1 LKSQASPH
9 CCNPTMDCIIP
20 SHSIRTFGASISALS
35 KIGKDLYVE
44 FDPVDGLILRTLN
57 DAKSA
62 FCEFAFDASYFDR
75 CSSAPTKEKQKRS
88 ALTQERYTCRIPLKA
103 MGAVVRPRK
112 GLVSLR
118 IRNQVSADHL
128 YLAFEFQ
135 LQQNGS
141 QLSVIHRIAV
151 SDSES
156 VTAVAPKEGCSQIV
170 ALPRLLIRMLE
181 PLRTYEVALIINE
194 QHKLITATSFHHGSG
209 SALALSQADK
219 QMKTE
224 TSIGLEE
231 LEDYDWVSGREEID
245 EDMPPNV
252 NNEVALVIGI
262 KEIKSMF
269 QFCSQGGDD
278 GTATTL
284 SFHWAGKPLIVETKG
299 AGFTA
304 QLILATLH
312 HSLLGGLTNRT
323 STNEAQ

>member
-1 LKSQASPH
+1 MRYRYIHTRTSFKNHQVDGLCTGMPVCQDIPVFMMFVPYTVYKLCYRYKYAKTLWRDCLLGGYYLTQLKSQASPH

-194 QHKLITATSFHHGSG
+194 QHKVSPFYFH
-209 SALALSQADK
+209 
-219 QMKTE
+219 
-224 TSIGLEE
+224 
-231 LEDYDWVSGREEID
+231 
-245 EDMPPNV
+245 
-252 NNEVALVIGI
+252 
-262 KEIKSMF
+262 
-269 QFCSQGGDD
+269 
-278 GTATTL
+278 
-284 SFHWAGKPLIVETKG
+284 
-299 AGFTA
+299 
-304 QLILATLH
+304 
-312 HSLLGGLTNRT
+312 
-323 STNEAQ
+323 